1 MNTVAAIGAA
11 LLSALLF
18 ALAAVAQ
25 QTSAAADPHDRGLRM
40 LARLV
45 RDPRWLAGSLGDT
58 AAFAMQAVALGFG
71 SLLLVQPI
79 IVTQLVFAL
88 PLAARWAGRR
98 PSRAELTWATVL
110 VVALVLFVT
119 VGEPTA
125 GVDRAGLAAWAPTG
139 SVLLV
144 LFAAC
149 LLAARVTTGTPRALL
164 LAAATGIAYGVVAA
178 LTLGVVDTLSDGLVA
193 LLTSW
198 ETWVLV
204 VAVVGGTL
212 LQQSAFQAGALG
224 ASLPAVVVGEPVVA
238 AVVGVT
244 VLDERLDTG
253 GAGWLLVGVLVVV
266 LVVATIAL
274 ARASARTGNRV

>member
-1 MNTVAAIGAA
+1 M
-11 LLSALLF
+11 LSALLF

-88 PLAARWAGRR
+88 PLAAWWAGRR
-98 PSRAELTWATVL
+98 PSRRELAWAAVL

-125 GVDRAGLAAWAPTG
+125 GVDRAGLTAWAPTG

-149 LLAARVTTGTPRALL
+149 LVAARSTTGTARALL

-178 LTLGVVDTLSDGLVA
+178 LTLGVVDTLSDGITTV
-193 LLTSW
+193 LTSW
-198 ETWVLV
+198 ETWALV

-212 LQQSAFQAGALG
+212 LQQAAFQAGALG

-244 VLDERLDTG
+244 VLDERLSTG
-253 GAGWLLVGVLVVV
+253 GAGWALVAVLVAV

-274 ARASARTGNRV
+274 ARASAGAGTESSGGRAP

>member
-1 MNTVAAIGAA
+1 MNTVAAVGAA

-71 SLLLVQPI
+71 SLLLVQPL

-88 PLAARWAGRR
+88 PLAAWWAGRR
-98 PSRAELTWATVL
+98 PSRRELAWAAVL

-125 GVDRAGLAAWAPTG
+125 GVDRAGLTAWAPTG

-149 LLAARVTTGTPRALL
+149 LVTARSTTGTARALL
-164 LAAATGIAYGVVAA
+164 LAAATGIAYV
-178 LTLGVVDTLSDGLVA
+178 
-193 LLTSW
+193 
-198 ETWVLV
+198 
-204 VAVVGGTL
+204 
-212 LQQSAFQAGALG
+212 
-224 ASLPAVVVGEPVVA
+224 
-238 AVVGVT
+238 
-244 VLDERLDTG
+244 
-253 GAGWLLVGVLVVV
+253 
-266 LVVATIAL
+266 
-274 ARASARTGNRV
+274 

>member
-1 MNTVAAIGAA
+1 M
-11 LLSALLF
+11 
-18 ALAAVAQ
+18 
-25 QTSAAADPHDRGLRM
+25 PHDRGVAL
-40 LARLV
+40 LLRLV
-45 RDPRWLAGSLGDT
+45 RDPRWLAGALGDT
-58 AAFAMQAVALGFG
+58 AAFGMQAVALGFG

-98 PSRAELTWATVL
+98 PSRTELSWAAVL

-125 GVDRAGLAAWAPTG
+125 GVDRAGLVQWAPTG
-139 SVLLV
+139 SVLLA
-144 LFAAC
+144 LFAGC
-149 LLAARVTTGTPRALL
+149 LLAARTATGTPRALL

-178 LTLGVVDTLSDGLVA
+178 LTLGVVDTLSDGPVA

-224 ASLPAVVVGEPVVA
+224 ASLPAVVVGAPLVA

-244 VLDERLDTG
+244 VLDERLATG
-253 GAGWLLVGVLVVV
+253 GPVLVLVGALVVV
-266 LVVATIAL
+266 LVVATVAL
-274 ARASARTGNRV
+274 ARASARTSARA